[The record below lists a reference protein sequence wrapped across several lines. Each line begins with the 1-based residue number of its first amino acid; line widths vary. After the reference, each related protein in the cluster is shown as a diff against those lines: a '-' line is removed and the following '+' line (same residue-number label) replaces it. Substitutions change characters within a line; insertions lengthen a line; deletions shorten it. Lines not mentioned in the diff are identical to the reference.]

1 MLWHATE
8 KMGIPAILFLQVTI
22 LLASSAG
29 MYYICKPNVIHLH
42 SPAGAIPTFRFANIY
57 GNHMVMQRGPA
68 SANIWGYIPD
78 CSPVS
83 VTFNNQQL
91 PAKILPASSS
101 TTGIYQ
107 YI

>member
-1 MLWHATE
+1 MSIL
-8 KMGIPAILFLQVTI
+8 AILFLLVTI
-22 LLASSAG
+22 ILPSSPG
-29 MYYICKPNVIHLH
+29 MYYICRPNVTHLH

-68 SANIWGYIPD
+68 SANIWGYVPD
-78 CSPVS
+78 CSAVS

-101 TTGIYQ
+101 ITGKRHQ